1 MSEAKKPPHHNFDEV
16 MMYLRRLRSK
26 GFYGT
31 IHLGFQSG
39 EITQIEPKSVI
50 KPGEPLQ

>member
-1 MSEAKKPPHHNFDEV
+1 MNEDRKPRHHNFEEV
-16 MMYLRRLRSK
+16 VQYLRQLRSK

-31 IHLGFQSG
+31 INLGFQAG
-39 EITQIEPKSVI
+39 EVTQVEPKSVI

>member
-1 MSEAKKPPHHNFDEV
+1 MNEDRTPRCHNFEAV
-16 MMYLRRLRSK
+16 VQYLRDLRRK

-31 IHLGFQSG
+31 INLGFRSG
-39 EITQIEPKSVI
+39 EITQVEPKSVI